1 MFKPSILHDTFV
13 IERAFVA
20 PPARV
25 FAAFADPV
33 RKRRWFAGE
42 GSVEFRCDFR
52 VGGAEHHRSI
62 MGDQTPFPGTP
73 LVSDGVFLDIVAD
86 HRVIMAASM
95 SLGERRISTALT
107 TYEFQAT
114 PTGSLMI
121 FTHQAAFFE
130 GSDGPQMRAGG
141 WEAIL
146 RRLEADV
153 VGE

>member
-1 MFKPSILHDTFV
+1 MPEPSVLHDTFV
-13 IERAFVA
+13 IERLFAA
-20 PPARV
+20 SPARV

-42 GSVEFRCDFR
+42 ASGEFRCDFR
-52 VGGAEHHRSI
+52 VGGAEFNRSI

-73 LVSDGVFLDIVAD
+73 LVSDGVFLDIVTD
-86 HRVIMAASM
+86 HRIVMAAAM

-107 TYEFQAT
+107 TYEFRAT
-114 PTGSLMI
+114 PTGSTML

-130 GSDGPQMRAGG
+130 GSDGPQMRRAG

-146 RRLEADV
+146 SRLDQAV
-153 VGE
+153 AGE